1 MTREYNKNFIIQQSA
16 KLFYYKGYKNTELTD
31 IFKACEMPNDI
42 FYKFFS
48 SKEELLIAVIKYHTE
63 NLINF
68 FNSNVDDL
76 SIHKFHYFFEKYF
89 ENIVNNK
96 FHGGS
101 PLGNLALELADLK
114 NNIRE
119 ELVKSYKKIELRF
132 SFFITT
138 LKYSFPEKYDDIVP
152 ETTARLLIALLEGT
166 ILMLKTEKESSA
178 INDFFIFFDNLFQ
191 LNNDT
196 DEQLESEETVS
207 ESEKMIS
214 SDVTINIP
222 DSIENE
228 IAGGEI
234 DGAAINEAHNIDV
247 SQSISDDISE
257 EDNIQNEEIDEIKSF
272 ANFKTDDYYNDS
284 MYYDVDS
291 DSLINVF
298 DDLENS
304 KNKIEDNE

>member
-1 MTREYNKNFIIQQSA
+1 MTKEYNKNFIIQQSA

-31 IFKACEMPNDI
+31 IFKACDMPNDI

-48 SKEELLIAVIKYHTE
+48 SKEELLSSVIKYHTE

-68 FNSNVDDL
+68 FNNNVDDL
-76 SIHKFHYFFEKYF
+76 SIDKFHYFFEKYF

-101 PLGNLALELADLK
+101 PLGNLALELSDLN

-138 LKYSFPEKYDDIVP
+138 LKYAFPKKYDDIVP

-166 ILMLKTEKESSA
+166 ILMLKTEKESFA
-178 INDFFIFFDNLFQ
+178 INDFFVFFDSLFKLGEDKKIEEESNKESQ
-191 LNNDT
+191 ETSDT
-196 DEQLESEETVS
+196 
-207 ESEKMIS
+207 EKIY
-214 SDVTINIP
+214 IP
-222 DSIENE
+222 DSIKSE
-228 IAGGEI
+228 II
-234 DGAAINEAHNIDV
+234 DFKDYE
-247 SQSISDDISE
+247 S
-257 EDNIQNEEIDEIKSF
+257 NIQTDIKSSQDF
-272 ANFKTDDYYNDS
+272 LNNGIEETNQENTEIEILEHENSSLDDN
-284 MYYDVDS
+284 MYYELDS

-298 DDLENS
+298 DDLENYQ
-304 KNKIEDNE
+304 KNETEDDE

>member
-1 MTREYNKNFIIQQSA
+1 MTKEYSKNFIIQQSA

-31 IFKACEMPNDI
+31 IFKACQMPNDI

-48 SKEELLIAVIKYHTE
+48 SKDELLISVIKYHTE

-68 FNSNVDDL
+68 FNNNVDDL

-101 PLGNLALELADLK
+101 PLGNLALELADL
-114 NNIRE
+114 NDNIRE

-138 LKYSFPEKYDDIVP
+138 LKYAFPEKYDDIVP

-178 INDFFIFFDNLFQ
+178 INDFFIFFDNLFK
-191 LNNDT
+191 LNNNEQTKEQQTDDT
-196 DEQLESEETVS
+196 
-207 ESEKMIS
+207 EKIY
-214 SDVTINIP
+214 IP
-222 DSIENE
+222 DSIQSE
-228 IAGGEI
+228 IIES
-234 DGAAINEAHNIDV
+234 NNIETSQNLDV
-247 SQSISDDISE
+247 KTTE
-257 EDNIQNEEIDEIKSF
+257 FFHKNEEIQDSDYEKNNI
-272 ANFKTDDYYNDS
+272 DDN
-284 MYYDVDS
+284 MYYELDS

-298 DDLENS
+298 DDLDNYQ
-304 KNKIEDNE
+304 KNEIDDE

>member
-1 MTREYNKNFIIQQSA
+1 MTKEYNKNFIIQQSA

-178 INDFFIFFDNLFQ
+178 INDFFVFFNNLFK
-191 LNNDT
+191 LDNNKEAEEQDSET
-196 DEQLESEETVS
+196 EPKTSETEQIYIPDSIQNETIETNINESNINNQDSNENFQSIPNINIDEIHQEKEIYTVS
-207 ESEKMIS
+207 ESK
-214 SDVTINIP
+214 IN
-222 DSIENE
+222 
-228 IAGGEI
+228 
-234 DGAAINEAHNIDV
+234 
-247 SQSISDDISE
+247 SDDDI
-257 EDNIQNEEIDEIKSF
+257 
-272 ANFKTDDYYNDS
+272 YYELDS
-284 MYYDVDS
+284 N
-291 DSLINVF
+291 SLINVF
-298 DDLENS
+298 DDLDNYQKNEEEN
-304 KNKIEDNE
+304 NE

>member
-1 MTREYNKNFIIQQSA
+1 MTKEYNKNFIIQQSA

-178 INDFFIFFDNLFQ
+178 ITDFFVFFNNLFK
-191 LNNDT
+191 LDNNKEAERQD
-196 DEQLESEETVS
+196 SETEPKTSET
-207 ESEKMIS
+207 KQIY
-214 SDVTINIP
+214 IP
-222 DSIENE
+222 DSIQNE
-228 IAGGEI
+228 TIET
-234 DGAAINEAHNIDV
+234 DINESNINNQD
-247 SQSISDDISE
+247 SNENFQTIP
-257 EDNIQNEEIDEIKSF
+257 NINIDEIHQEKEIYTASESKI
-272 ANFKTDDYYNDS
+272 NSDDDIYYELDS
-284 MYYDVDS
+284 N
-291 DSLINVF
+291 SLINVF
-298 DDLENS
+298 DDLDNYQKNEEEN
-304 KNKIEDNE
+304 NE

>member
-1 MTREYNKNFIIQQSA
+1 MTKEYNKNFIIQQSA

-31 IFKACEMPNDI
+31 IFKACDMPNDI

-48 SKEELLIAVIKYHTE
+48 SKEELLSSVIKYHTE

-68 FNSNVDDL
+68 FNNNVDDL
-76 SIHKFHYFFEKYF
+76 SIDKFHYFFEKYF

-101 PLGNLALELADLK
+101 PLGNLALELSDLN

-138 LKYSFPEKYDDIVP
+138 LKYAFPKKYDDIVP

-166 ILMLKTEKESSA
+166 ILMLKTEKESFA
-178 INDFFIFFDNLFQ
+178 INDFFVFFDSLFKLGEDKKIEEQ
-191 LNNDT
+191 SNKEIQETSDT
-196 DEQLESEETVS
+196 
-207 ESEKMIS
+207 EKIY
-214 SDVTINIP
+214 IP
-222 DSIENE
+222 DSIKSE
-228 IAGGEI
+228 II
-234 DGAAINEAHNIDV
+234 DFKDHE
-247 SQSISDDISE
+247 S
-257 EDNIQNEEIDEIKSF
+257 NIQTDIKSSQDF
-272 ANFKTDDYYNDS
+272 LNNGIEETNQENTEIEILEHENSSLDDN
-284 MYYDVDS
+284 MYYELDS

-298 DDLENS
+298 DDLENYQKS
-304 KNKIEDNE
+304 ETEDDE

>member
-1 MTREYNKNFIIQQSA
+1 MTKEYNKNFIIQQSA

-31 IFKACEMPNDI
+31 IFKACNMPNDI

-48 SKEELLIAVIKYHTE
+48 SKEELLSSVIKYHTE

-68 FNSNVDDL
+68 FNNNVDDL
-76 SIHKFHYFFEKYF
+76 SIDKFHYFFEKYF

-101 PLGNLALELADLK
+101 PLGNLALELSDLN

-138 LKYSFPEKYDDIVP
+138 LKYAFPKKYDDIVP

-166 ILMLKTEKESSA
+166 ILMLKTEKESFA
-178 INDFFIFFDNLFQ
+178 INDFFVFFDSLFKLGEDKKIEEESNKEIQ
-191 LNNDT
+191 ETSDT
-196 DEQLESEETVS
+196 
-207 ESEKMIS
+207 EKIY
-214 SDVTINIP
+214 IP
-222 DSIENE
+222 DSIKSE
-228 IAGGEI
+228 II
-234 DGAAINEAHNIDV
+234 DSKDHE
-247 SQSISDDISE
+247 S
-257 EDNIQNEEIDEIKSF
+257 NIQTDIKSSQDF
-272 ANFKTDDYYNDS
+272 LNNGIEETNQENTEIEILEHENSSLDDN
-284 MYYDVDS
+284 MYYELDS

-298 DDLENS
+298 DDLENYQKS
-304 KNKIEDNE
+304 ETEDDE

>member
-1 MTREYNKNFIIQQSA
+1 MTKEYSKNFIIQQSA

-31 IFKACEMPNDI
+31 IFKACQMPNDI

-48 SKEELLIAVIKYHTE
+48 SKDELLISVIKYHTE

-68 FNSNVDDL
+68 FNNNVDDL

-101 PLGNLALELADLK
+101 PLGNLALELADL
-114 NNIRE
+114 NDNIRE

-138 LKYSFPEKYDDIVP
+138 LKYAFPEKYDDIVP

-178 INDFFIFFDNLFQ
+178 INDFFIFFDNLFK
-191 LNNDT
+191 LNNNDQTKEQPTEPEQQTDDT
-196 DEQLESEETVS
+196 
-207 ESEKMIS
+207 EKIY
-214 SDVTINIP
+214 IP
-222 DSIENE
+222 DSIQSE
-228 IAGGEI
+228 IIES
-234 DGAAINEAHNIDV
+234 NNTETSQNLDV
-247 SQSISDDISE
+247 KTTE
-257 EDNIQNEEIDEIKSF
+257 FFHKNEEIQDSDYEKNNI
-272 ANFKTDDYYNDS
+272 DDN
-284 MYYDVDS
+284 MYYELDS

-298 DDLENS
+298 DDLDNYQ
-304 KNKIEDNE
+304 KNEIDDE

>member
-1 MTREYNKNFIIQQSA
+1 MTKEYSKNFIVQQSA

-31 IFKACEMPNDI
+31 IFKACNMPNDI

-48 SKEELLIAVIKYHTE
+48 SKEELLIFVIKYHTE

-68 FNSNVDDL
+68 FNNNVDDL

-89 ENIVNNK
+89 ENIENNK

-101 PLGNLALELADLK
+101 PLGNLALELADL
-114 NNIRE
+114 NRNIRE

-138 LKYSFPEKYDDIVP
+138 LKYAFPEKYDDIVP

-178 INDFFIFFDNLFQ
+178 INDFFVFFDSLFKLVDKKEAETQ
-191 LNNDT
+191 DNETAQDS
-196 DEQLESEETVS
+196 SET
-207 ESEKMIS
+207 EKIY
-214 SDVTINIP
+214 IP
-222 DSIENE
+222 DSIQSEIIESGAIKSGINKLNNAETSQNGLNSETAENYCKT
-228 IAGGEI
+228 
-234 DGAAINEAHNIDV
+234 
-247 SQSISDDISE
+247 
-257 EDNIQNEEIDEIKSF
+257 EEIQTSEYEKSD
-272 ANFKTDDYYNDS
+272 ADDS
-284 MYYDVDS
+284 MYYELDS

-298 DDLENS
+298 DDLENYQ
-304 KNKIEDNE
+304 KNENSDDE

>member
-1 MTREYNKNFIIQQSA
+1 MTKEYNKNFIIQQSA

-31 IFKACEMPNDI
+31 IFKACEMPNDT

-48 SKEELLIAVIKYHTE
+48 SKEELLIDVIKYHTE

-178 INDFFIFFDNLFQ
+178 INDFFIFFNNLFK
-191 LNNDT
+191 LDNNKEAEEQDSET
-196 DEQLESEETVS
+196 EPKTSETEQIYIPDSIQNETNETNINESNINNQDSNGNFQSIPNINIDEIHQEKEIYTVS
-207 ESEKMIS
+207 ESK
-214 SDVTINIP
+214 IN
-222 DSIENE
+222 
-228 IAGGEI
+228 
-234 DGAAINEAHNIDV
+234 
-247 SQSISDDISE
+247 SDDDI
-257 EDNIQNEEIDEIKSF
+257 
-272 ANFKTDDYYNDS
+272 YYELDS
-284 MYYDVDS
+284 N
-291 DSLINVF
+291 SLINVF
-298 DDLENS
+298 DDLDNYQKNEEEN
-304 KNKIEDNE
+304 NE

>member
-1 MTREYNKNFIIQQSA
+1 MTKKYNKNFIIQQSA

-76 SIHKFHYFFEKYF
+76 SIQKFHYFFEKYF
-89 ENIVNNK
+89 ENIENNK

-101 PLGNLALELADLK
+101 PLGNLALELSDINK
-114 NNIRE
+114 NIRE

-138 LKYSFPEKYDDIVP
+138 LKYAFPEKYDKIIP
-152 ETTARLLIALLEGT
+152 ETTARILIAMLEGT
-166 ILMLKTEKESSA
+166 ILILKTEKESSA
-178 INDFFIFFDNLFQ
+178 INDFFVIFNSIFIINEIDE
-191 LNNDT
+191 NNEQKN
-196 DEQLESEETVS
+196 DE
-207 ESEKMIS
+207 EKKS
-214 SDVTINIP
+214 QNYIP
-222 DSIENE
+222 D
-228 IAGGEI
+228 
-234 DGAAINEAHNIDV
+234 
-247 SQSISDDISE
+247 
-257 EDNIQNEEIDEIKSF
+257 IQNEKNDDSLSQNILDNAAKNDNIDQEIGEIGNSNIEENNHFDENI
-272 ANFKTDDYYNDS
+272 
-284 MYYDVDS
+284 YYDIDS

-298 DDLENS
+298 NNLDNTPKNDNNNEN
-304 KNKIEDNE
+304 NKK

>member
-1 MTREYNKNFIIQQSA
+1 MTKEYNKNFIIQQSA

-31 IFKACEMPNDI
+31 IFKACDMPNDI

-48 SKEELLIAVIKYHTE
+48 SKEELLSSVIKYHTE

-68 FNSNVDDL
+68 FNNNVDDL
-76 SIHKFHYFFEKYF
+76 SIDKFHYFFEKYF

-101 PLGNLALELADLK
+101 PLGNLALELSDLN

-138 LKYSFPEKYDDIVP
+138 LKYAFPKKYDDIVP

-166 ILMLKTEKESSA
+166 ILMLKTEKESFA
-178 INDFFIFFDNLFQ
+178 INDFFVFFDSLFKLGEDKKIEEESNKEIQ
-191 LNNDT
+191 ETSDT
-196 DEQLESEETVS
+196 
-207 ESEKMIS
+207 EKIY
-214 SDVTINIP
+214 IP
-222 DSIENE
+222 DSIKSE
-228 IAGGEI
+228 II
-234 DGAAINEAHNIDV
+234 DSKDHE
-247 SQSISDDISE
+247 S
-257 EDNIQNEEIDEIKSF
+257 NIQSDIKSSQDF
-272 ANFKTDDYYNDS
+272 LNNGIEETNQENTEIEILEHENSSLDDN
-284 MYYDVDS
+284 MYYELDS

-298 DDLENS
+298 DDLENYQKS
-304 KNKIEDNE
+304 ETEDDE

>member
-1 MTREYNKNFIIQQSA
+1 MTKEYNKNFIIQQSA

-76 SIHKFHYFFEKYF
+76 SIHKFQYFFEKYF

-178 INDFFIFFDNLFQ
+178 INDFFVFFNNLFK
-191 LNNDT
+191 LDNNKEAEEQDSET
-196 DEQLESEETVS
+196 EPKTSETEQIYIPDSIQNETTETNINESNINNQDSNENFQSIPNINIDEIHQEKEIYTVS
-207 ESEKMIS
+207 ESK
-214 SDVTINIP
+214 IN
-222 DSIENE
+222 
-228 IAGGEI
+228 
-234 DGAAINEAHNIDV
+234 
-247 SQSISDDISE
+247 SDDDI
-257 EDNIQNEEIDEIKSF
+257 
-272 ANFKTDDYYNDS
+272 YYELDS
-284 MYYDVDS
+284 N
-291 DSLINVF
+291 SLINVF
-298 DDLENS
+298 DDLDNYQKNEEEN
-304 KNKIEDNE
+304 NE

>member
-1 MTREYNKNFIIQQSA
+1 MTKKYSKNFIIQQSA

-68 FNSNVDDL
+68 FNNNVDDL
-76 SIHKFHYFFEKYF
+76 SIQKFHYFFEKYF
-89 ENIVNNK
+89 ENIENNK

-101 PLGNLALELADLK
+101 PLGNLALELSDINK
-114 NNIRE
+114 NIRE

-138 LKYSFPEKYDDIVP
+138 LKYAFPEKYDKIIP
-152 ETTARLLIALLEGT
+152 ETTARILIALLEGT

-178 INDFFIFFDNLFQ
+178 INDFFVIF
-191 LNNDT
+191 
-196 DEQLESEETVS
+196 
-207 ESEKMIS
+207 
-214 SDVTINIP
+214 
-222 DSIENE
+222 DSIFIINDADENKEVKKTAEKKSQNHISNNNVQNNEENTDSISQNILDNVSKKADNTDQE
-228 IAGGEI
+228 IGEI
-234 DGAAINEAHNIDV
+234 GNSNTEENDYFN
-247 SQSISDDISE
+247 DDI
-257 EDNIQNEEIDEIKSF
+257 
-272 ANFKTDDYYNDS
+272 
-284 MYYDVDS
+284 YYDVDS

-298 DDLENS
+298 NNLDAP
-304 KNKIEDNE
+304 KKIEDNNEDNSK